1 MALSHTLPI
10 YIDTYKLILL
20 IFERTSN
27 FGREYKYTLGQD
39 MKRDGINLVRSI
51 HRANRSKEKHYKFK
65 GRNSNH
71 QLELILNLKDFDCR
85 HFLLITLVQ
94 KIQERQLW

>member
-27 FGREYKYTLGQD
+27 FGREYKYTLCQD

-51 HRANRSKEKHYKFK
+51 HRANRSKEKHYKF
-65 GRNSNH
+65 
-71 QLELILNLKDFDCR
+71 
-85 HFLLITLVQ
+85 LITSNFRIKSGIAILPHLIEF
-94 KIQERQLW
+94 KTR